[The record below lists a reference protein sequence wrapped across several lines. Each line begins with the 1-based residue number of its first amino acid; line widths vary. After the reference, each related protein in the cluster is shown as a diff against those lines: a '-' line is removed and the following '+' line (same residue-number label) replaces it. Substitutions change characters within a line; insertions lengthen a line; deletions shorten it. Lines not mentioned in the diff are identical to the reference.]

1 MELVDIKERWTNP
14 INTVTI
20 GATPAD
26 GGTRGSVVSVGGE
39 TTLPFLTF
47 EGEIPHRPAIAGIV
61 TDVVPDGWP
70 DVLKNAI
77 GDVIN
82 SPAEWAQKCVEDFKV
97 DMISL
102 KLIGPDPNVAGRSA
116 GDAAAT
122 VKAVLEAVDVPLIFW
137 GCDDE
142 EIDNEVLPECS
153 QAARGEN
160 CLIGSATEGNYRT
173 LGAIGTADKHKLI
186 AEAPVDI
193 NIAKQVNIL
202 LQDAGFPLGDVVMCQ
217 TTAAL
222 GYGFD
227 YVYTIFE
234 RVRIAGLKG
243 DKLMA
248 LPQIANVGWEAWKVK
263 EAIQDE
269 DILPGWGKLS
279 ARGPAWEATTAMGYL
294 QAGADVLTLA
304 HPQVIAVMRD
314 SIEELMPN
322 AKGDQ
327 G

>member
-1 MELVDIKERWTNP
+1 MQVTDVKEKWTNP

-20 GATPAD
+20 GATKEQ
-26 GGTRGSVVSVGGE
+26 GGTRGSTVTVGGE

-47 EGEIPHRPAIAGIV
+47 EGDIPHRPVIAGV
-61 TDVVPDGWP
+61 VADVVPDWS
-70 DVLKNAI
+70 DMLKNAI

-102 KLIGPDPNVAGRSA
+102 KLLGPDPAGAKRSA
-116 GDAAAT
+116 AQAADT

-142 EIDNEVLPECS
+142 ETDNEVLLECS

-160 CLIGSATEGNYRT
+160 CLIGSATETNYRT
-173 LGAIGTADKHKLI
+173 MGAIGTADKHKVI

-193 NIAKQVNIL
+193 NIGKQVNIL
-202 LQDAGFPLGDVVMCQ
+202 LLDAGFSLNDVVMCQ

-248 LPQIANVGWEAWKVK
+248 LPQIANIGWETWKVK
-263 EAIQDE
+263 EAFQDE
-269 DILPGWGKLS
+269 DILPGWGKIEM
-279 ARGPAWEATTAMGYL
+279 RGPLWETAAATGYL
-294 QAGADVLTLA
+294 QAGADILTLA
-304 HPQVIAVMRD
+304 HPKSIAILRETID
-314 SIEELMPN
+314 ELM
-322 AKGDQ
+322 AS
-327 G
+327 

>member
-1 MELVDIKERWTNP
+1 MEVVDVKEKWTNP

-20 GATPAD
+20 GATKD
-26 GGTRGSVVSVGGE
+26 QGGTRANTVTVGGE
-39 TTLPFLTF
+39 TTLPFLTD
-47 EGEIPHRPAIAGIV
+47 EGEIPHRPVIAGV
-61 TDVVPDGWP
+61 VADVVPDWP
-70 DVLKNAI
+70 DFLKKDI

-82 SPAEWAQKCVEDFKV
+82 SPAEWAAKLVEECKV
-97 DMISL
+97 DLVSL
-102 KLIGPDPNVAGRSA
+102 KLIGPDPAGAKRSA
-116 GDAAAT
+116 SEAAEA

-142 EIDNEVLPECS
+142 ETDNLVLQECS
-153 QAARGEN
+153 QAARGEV
-160 CLIGSATEGNYRT
+160 CLIGSATETNYRT
-173 LGAIGTADKHKLI
+173 MGAIGTADKHKVI

-193 NIAKQVNIL
+193 NIGKQVNIL
-202 LQDAGFPLGDVVMCQ
+202 LQDAGFSLSDVVMCQ

-263 EAIQDE
+263 EAVQDE
-269 DILPGWGKLS
+269 DLLPGWGKIEM
-279 ARGPAWEATTAMGYL
+279 RGPLWETTSATGYL
-294 QAGADVLTLA
+294 QAGADILTLA
-304 HPQVIAVMRD
+304 HPTSIAAVRQFID
-314 SIEELMPN
+314 DLLAN
-322 AKGDQ
+322 
-327 G
+327 